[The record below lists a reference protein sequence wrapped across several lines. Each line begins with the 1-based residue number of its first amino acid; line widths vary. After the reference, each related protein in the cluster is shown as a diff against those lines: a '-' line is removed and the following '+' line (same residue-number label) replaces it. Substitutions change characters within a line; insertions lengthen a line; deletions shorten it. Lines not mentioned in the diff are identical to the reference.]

1 MKLVIDLTT
10 QRIPESFE
18 YSKYWKPTKCIIIQR
33 AGFTHSL
40 LNLLIK
46 NVKKKKKKLSQF
58 IILQYPIPKLNTVVK
73 KQNHCNNAVNIHS
86 YNVLDIHTTS
96 WTYECLMHVQFTLCF
111 HWVRITPWPHL
122 GMLARFHE
130 VHLAHFYPVLLL

>member
-46 NVKKKKKKLSQF
+46 NVKKKKKETQSIYNFVVSYSQ
-58 IILQYPIPKLNTVVK
+58 T
-73 KQNHCNNAVNIHS
+73 
-86 YNVLDIHTTS
+86 
-96 WTYECLMHVQFTLCF
+96 
-111 HWVRITPWPHL
+111 
-122 GMLARFHE
+122 
-130 VHLAHFYPVLLL
+130 